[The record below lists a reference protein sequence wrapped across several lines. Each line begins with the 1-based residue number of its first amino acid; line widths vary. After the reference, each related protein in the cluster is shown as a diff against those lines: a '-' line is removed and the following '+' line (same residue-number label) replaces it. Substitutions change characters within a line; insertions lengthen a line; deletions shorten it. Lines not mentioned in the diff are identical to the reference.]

1 MSRHEKESVDV
12 CMHACLR
19 VCLCVGRERERDWC
33 GSVVLWSG
41 AQLPT
46 ELQQVNLSGVDLS
59 KRDLS
64 RHNLT
69 GANLT
74 GANLTGANLTGAN
87 LTNANV
93 SGSLFVVRW
102 CRVALVRCL
111 LIAGRLVLV
120 LKLVIVVIVV
130 GG

>member
-1 MSRHEKESVDV
+1 MV
-12 CMHACLR
+12 
-19 VCLCVGRERERDWC
+19 LC
-33 GSVVLWSG
+33 SG

-74 GANLTGANLTGAN
+74 
-87 LTNANV
+87 NANV
-93 SGSLFVVRW
+93 SGSLFVVCW
-102 CRVALVRCL
+102 CRVALVRCVDCGML
-111 LIAGRLVLV
+111 GMKLMLMLVL
-120 LKLVIVVIVV
+120 L
-130 GG
+130 